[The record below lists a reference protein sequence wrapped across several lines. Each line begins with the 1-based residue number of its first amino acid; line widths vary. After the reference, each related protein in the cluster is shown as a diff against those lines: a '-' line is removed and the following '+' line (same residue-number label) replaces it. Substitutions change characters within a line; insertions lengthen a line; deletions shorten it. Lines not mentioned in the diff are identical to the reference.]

1 MQQVTYIAFVQIL
14 SLFLQVY
21 INSINLLLNLI
32 LPTLVLGILNYR
44 IYKALSPGIEKVHFC
59 LILQLNFVQFYFV
72 FGYSGSLFIFFP
84 LPSFYFHVCPVMER
98 LG

>member
-1 MQQVTYIAFVQIL
+1 MLIIVRCQEQLPLAKQSCYLGIWTRSKSLII

-59 LILQLNFVQFYFV
+59 LTLQLNFVQFYFV
-72 FGYSGSLFIFFP
+72 FGYSGN
-84 LPSFYFHVCPVMER
+84 
-98 LG
+98 